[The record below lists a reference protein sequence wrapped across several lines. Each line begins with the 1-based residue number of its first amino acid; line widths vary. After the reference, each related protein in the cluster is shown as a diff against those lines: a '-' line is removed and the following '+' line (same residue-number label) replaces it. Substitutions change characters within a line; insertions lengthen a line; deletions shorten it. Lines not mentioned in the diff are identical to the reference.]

1 LRLGLSHNEQEKVLL
16 HGTMK
21 TIERYIVKR
30 SFTAFIVTLA
40 AMTGVVW
47 STQALRQ
54 LDLVTSKGQT
64 LLQFGYITALALPF
78 LILIVAPFAMMLAFI
93 IVLNSMSRDSELIVI
108 NASGASKSLVLR
120 PIMVFSL
127 TITALMYFLSMY
139 LSPTGLAEL
148 RSELT
153 RVRVDLVA
161 NIIKPGRFIPIEE
174 NLTFHIR
181 NRSGDGVLEG
191 LLLDDARDPETSFT
205 YTAETGRIIEAA
217 DKTLLVMIDGTIQRR
232 PKGGQDMSIVSFES
246 YGFDLSSMI
255 PEAREPTFKAS
266 ERPTFELLSA
276 SPDDSYAAKH
286 WDRLVV
292 EFHDRLSVP
301 LYPIAF
307 GLIIYAFLGS
317 PKTTRQDQGLAI
329 TTTIAVATLLR
340 TAGFGATLI
349 VSSAPDMFPLLY
361 AIPIIAIALA
371 AWSISL
377 NRRPWFVQRLVD
389 GTQSLFNGIG
399 RVFSKLVG
407 RKNQGTA
414 GL

>member
-1 LRLGLSHNEQEKVLL
+1 MRGS
-16 HGTMK
+16 MK
-21 TIERYIVKR
+21 TIERYIIR
-30 SFTAFIVTLA
+30 RALSSFIVTLV

-78 LILIVAPFAMMLAFI
+78 LILIIAPFAMLIAFI
-93 IVLNSMSRDSELIVI
+93 IVLNGMSRDSELIVI
-108 NASGASKSLVLR
+108 NASGASRWLVLR
-120 PIMVFSL
+120 PVLVFSL
-127 TITALMYFLSMY
+127 AITAFMYSLSIY
-139 LSPTGLAEL
+139 LSPAGLAEL
-148 RSELT
+148 RTELT

-181 NRSGDGVLEG
+181 NRSGDGILEG
-191 LLLDDARDPETSFT
+191 LLLDDARDPETLFT
-205 YTAETGRIIEAA
+205 YTAENGRIIETA
-217 DKTLLVMIDGTIQRR
+217 DKTLLVMLNGTIQRR
-232 PKGGQDMSIVSFES
+232 PKGQEDISIVSFES

-255 PEAREPTFKAS
+255 PEAKEPTFKAS
-266 ERPTFELLSA
+266 ERPTFELLHA
-276 SPDDSYAAKH
+276 SPDDSYAAKN
-286 WDRLVV
+286 WDKLVV
-292 EFHDRLSVP
+292 EFHDRLSLP

-307 GLIIYAFLGS
+307 GLLLYALLGS

-329 TTTIAVATLLR
+329 TTAIALAVLLR

-349 VSSAPDMFPLLY
+349 VNAAPETFPLLY
-361 AIPIIAIALA
+361 IIPVTAIALT

-377 NRRPWFVQRLVD
+377 NRRPQLVQRLVD
-389 GTQSLFNGIG
+389 VSHSALSALGGLLQRITKRG
-399 RVFSKLVG
+399 
-407 RKNQGTA
+407 NQGTS

>member
-1 LRLGLSHNEQEKVLL
+1 M

-21 TIERYIVKR
+21 TIERYIIRR
-30 SFTAFIVTLA
+30 SLGAFIMSLA
-40 AMTGVVW
+40 AMSGVVW

-78 LILIVAPFAMMLAFI
+78 LILIIAPFAMMLALI
-93 IVLNSMSRDSELIVI
+93 IVLNAMSRDSELIVI
-108 NASGASKSLVLR
+108 NASGASKWVVLR
-120 PIMVFSL
+120 PILVVSI
-127 TITALMYFLSMY
+127 TITGLMYFLSMY
-139 LSPTGLAEL
+139 LSPIGLAEL

-161 NIIKPGRFIPIEE
+161 NIIRPGRFIPIEE

-181 NRSGDGVLEG
+181 NRSGDGLLEG
-191 LLLDDARDPETSFT
+191 LLLDDARDPEISFT

-217 DKTLLVMIDGTIQRR
+217 DKTLLVMLDGTIQRR
-232 PKGGQDMSIVSFES
+232 PRTGPDMSLVSFES

-255 PEAREPTFKAS
+255 PEAREPVFKAS
-266 ERPTFELLSA
+266 ERPTFELLRA
-276 SPDDSYAAKH
+276 TPDDSYAANN
-286 WDRLVV
+286 WSQLVV

-307 GLIIYAFLGS
+307 GLIIFAFLGS
-317 PKTTRQDQGLAI
+317 PKTTRQDQGLAVATVI
-329 TTTIAVATLLR
+329 AIAVLLR

-349 VSSAPDMFPLLY
+349 VSAAPNLFPLLY
-361 AIPIIAIALA
+361 AIPIIVIALA

-389 GTQSLFNGIG
+389 GMQSLLYGI
-399 RVFSKLVG
+399 RSVFSKLIG
-407 RKNQGTA
+407 RKNQRTA

>member
-1 LRLGLSHNEQEKVLL
+1 
-16 HGTMK
+16 MK
-21 TIERYIVKR
+21 TIERYIIKR
-30 SFTAFIVTLA
+30 SLFAFIITLA

-78 LILIVAPFAMMLAFI
+78 LILIVAPFAMMLAFV

-108 NASGASKSLVLR
+108 NASGASKWLVLR
-120 PIMVFSL
+120 PILTFSL
-127 TITALMYFLSMY
+127 IITAFMYFLSIY

-181 NRSGDGVLEG
+181 NRSGNGILEG

-205 YTAETGRIIEAA
+205 YTAKTGRIIEAA
-217 DKTLLVMIDGTIQRR
+217 DKTLLVMLNGTIQRR
-232 PKGGQDMSIVSFES
+232 PIGGQNMSIVSFES

-286 WDRLVV
+286 WDKLIV
-292 EFHDRLSVP
+292 EFHDRMSIP

-307 GLIIYAFLGS
+307 GLIIYALLGS

-329 TTTIAVATLLR
+329 ATTIAVATLLR
-340 TAGFGATLI
+340 TAGFGATLV
-349 VSSAPDMFPLLY
+349 VSADPDMFPLLY
-361 AIPIIAIALA
+361 AIPIFAIALA

-377 NRRPWFVQRLVD
+377 SRRPWFVQRLVEL
-389 GTQSLFNGIG
+389 TQRLINGVSS
-399 RVFSKLVG
+399 VFSKLFG

-414 GL
+414 SL